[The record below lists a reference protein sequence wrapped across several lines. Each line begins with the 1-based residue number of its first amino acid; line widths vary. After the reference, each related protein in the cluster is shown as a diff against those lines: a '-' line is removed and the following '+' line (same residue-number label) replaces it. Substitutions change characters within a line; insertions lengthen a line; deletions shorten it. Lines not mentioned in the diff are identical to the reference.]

1 MGRKKIIYLQLY
13 IKDYTGDERLR
24 WCSPAAWGVYSYLLC
39 LLSTAEIRGSLQL
52 SKLEKHPTWKN
63 SLTNKCLN
71 ATTERGRLVPFSIML
86 CHQMPWKQTQILEA
100 LCELAHFRVI
110 VVQGDTL
117 IQPRMYRESGHHLD
131 PEVDKYL
138 NENENHNENGFH
150 TETTE
155 TTEIV
160 NNDNENDNDNDAASR
175 NNDIT
180 ISRNN
185 ENEKGGNNETSS
197 PQAKVQPSSPKKKK
211 TPAVPFDDFW
221 DLYDKKRDRATS
233 ERLWL
238 NLSKRDQEAAMAYIP
253 AYKQAQPE
261 KQFRKDPTTFLRHR
275 SWEDELIQ
283 DRKPSPQSKP
293 NKRIN
298 PTLLTAPDKGE
309 EW

>member
-110 VVQGDTL
+110 IVQGDTL

-138 NENENHNENGFH
+138 NENEN
-150 TETTE
+150 
-155 TTEIV
+155 
-160 NNDNENDNDNDAASR
+160 DNENAPSVEFSAVAQQSQ
-175 NNDIT
+175 
-180 ISRNN
+180 SQSQS
-185 ENEKGGNNETSS
+185 ESESETPTPPS
-197 PQAKVQPSSPKKKK
+197 PQAKALPSSPKKKK
-211 TPAVPFDDFW
+211 APAIPFDEFW